1 MRVSRDFVGA
11 IAALCCALSVSVAEA
26 ATRPGGA
33 NDPLE
38 PARAALRTLQFDR
51 AIQLLGA
58 AVNAGNPD
66 AQYLLGLM
74 YLNGVGTVSDPGRA
88 KTLLQ
93 SAAEHGQG
101 AAAYVL
107 AGELAHEPS
116 ASADSAHEWLARS
129 AKLGYVRAVA
139 ALKSGRPLLERESVG
154 ASDPTL
160 LTAWVMDC
168 VRKDD
173 ATELSRLGKPSAAVR
188 DEFGRSALAHAAE
201 AGTLSAAAALLELG
215 ADVAAVDSA
224 GTTALMIAAQRPDRA
239 MVELLL
245 HHGADPQAADALKR
259 TAVFYAARAN
269 HPEILRTLQDAGA
282 NLGAQDERGYNA
294 LDDAVAVGA
303 DASAS
308 ELRSLGVRANLVT
321 VGPGRQ
327 TGKFDAA
334 HPGEIYRGWP
344 AIALAVA
351 RNDTASVQEQLGA
364 GGNAN
369 LRLPAG
375 MGQPVGMGQPQG
387 DPLLQVA
394 ANAHAMQ
401 SLTLLLA
408 HGADPSAADHAGHSV
423 LWLAAVRGD
432 LPVVKALLSGGVS
445 PDAHA
450 TSEKTPL
457 LAALRA
463 THADVAEV
471 LLAAGAS
478 PEAIDAEGHTPLM
491 LASAS
496 RELGLVKTLL
506 ALHAKTGV
514 ADRERRSA
522 LWYAAAAGSRDAV
535 AMLLAA
541 GASQEL
547 ADTRE
552 LSVLHVAAAQPNAAV
567 LEPLLAS
574 GAAVNRRSVDGD
586 TPLLIAAAT
595 GHVEVVRVLL
605 AHSPDLNAQN
615 KAGDTALIAASRG
628 GYTTIC
634 HLLLEAGANVVL
646 RNVAGVSA
654 ADMATGRGFAAI
666 AKEISAKG

>member
-1 MRVSRDFVGA
+1 MMKVRRGYVGL
-11 IAALCCALSVSVAEA
+11 IAALCSALSLSGADA
-26 ATRPGGA
+26 ASQPSA
-33 NDPLE
+33 AKDPLE
-38 PARAALRTLQFDR
+38 PARAALRTLQFDK
-51 AIQLLGA
+51 AIQLLGTS
-58 AVNAGNPD
+58 VKAGNPD
-66 AQYLLGLM
+66 AEYLLGLI

-107 AGELAHEPS
+107 AGELTREPG
-116 ASADSAHEWLARS
+116 ASADSAHEWLTRS
-129 AKLGYVRAVA
+129 AKLGYVRAVE

-160 LTAWVMDC
+160 LTAWVIDC

-173 ATELSRLGKPSAAVR
+173 AAELRRLGKASAAVR
-188 DEFGRSALAHAAE
+188 DEFGRSALSHAAE
-201 AGTLSAAAALLELG
+201 AGSLSAATALLELG
-215 ADVAAVDSA
+215 ADVAAVDGA
-224 GTTALMIAAQRPDRA
+224 GTTALMIAAERPDRS

-245 HHGADPQAADALKR
+245 HHGADPQAVDALRR

-269 HPEILRTLQDAGA
+269 HPEIIRTLQDAGA
-282 NLGAQDERGYNA
+282 KLEALDERGYNA
-294 LDDAVAVGA
+294 LDDALAVGA
-303 DASAS
+303 DASVS

-321 VGPGRQ
+321 VEPGRL
-327 TGKFDAA
+327 TGKFDPA
-334 HPGEIYRGWP
+334 HPGDIYRGWP
-344 AIALAVA
+344 AIALAAA
-351 RNDTASVQEQLGA
+351 RNDTAGVQQQLDA
-364 GGNAN
+364 GVNAK
-369 LRLPAG
+369 LRLP
-375 MGQPVGMGQPQG
+375 QG
-387 DPLLQVA
+387 DSLLQVA
-394 ANAHAMQ
+394 ADAHATQ

-408 HGADPSAADHAGHSV
+408 RGADPSAPDHAGHSV

-445 PDAHA
+445 ADTHT

-463 THADVAEV
+463 TRPDVAEA
-471 LLAAGAS
+471 LLAGGAS
-478 PEAIDAEGHTPLM
+478 PDAIDAQGHTPLM
-491 LASAS
+491 LACAG

-506 ALHAKTGV
+506 AQHAKTGV

-522 LWYAAAAGSRDAV
+522 VWYAAAAGSRDEV
-535 AMLLAA
+535 VLLLAA
-541 GASQEL
+541 GASETL

-552 LSVLHVAAAQPNAAV
+552 LSVLHAAAAQPDAGV
-567 LEPLLAS
+567 LEPLLAA

-595 GHVEVVRVLL
+595 GHTEVVRALL
-605 AHSPDLNAQN
+605 ARAPELNVQN

-634 HLLLEAGANVVL
+634 HLLLEAGANVAL

-654 ADMATGRGFAAI
+654 ADVATGRGFAAI

>member
-1 MRVSRDFVGA
+1 MKMCRDYLGV
-11 IAALCCALSVSVAEA
+11 IAALCIALSLSVADA
-26 ATRPGGA
+26 ASPPGA
-33 NDPLE
+33 AKDPLE
-38 PARAALRTLQFDR
+38 PARAALRTLQFDK

-58 AVNAGNPD
+58 ADRSGNPD

-74 YLNGVGTVSDPGRA
+74 YLNGVGTVSDSERA
-88 KTLLQ
+88 KTLLR
-93 SAAEHGQG
+93 SAAEHGQA

-107 AGELAHEPS
+107 AGELAHDPG
-116 ASADSAHEWLARS
+116 APADSAHEWLARS
-129 AKLGYVRAVA
+129 AKLGYVRAIE
-139 ALKSGRPLLERESVG
+139 ALKSGRPLLDRETVG

-160 LTAWVMDC
+160 LTAWVIEC

-173 ATELSRLGKPSAAVR
+173 AAELRRLGKESAAVR
-188 DEFGRSALAHAAE
+188 DEFGRSALSHAAE
-201 AGTLSAAAALLELG
+201 AGTVSAATALLELG
-215 ADVAAVDSA
+215 ADVAAVDGA
-224 GTTALMIAAQRPDRA
+224 GTTALMIAAERPDRP

-269 HPEILRTLQDAGA
+269 HPEIVRTLQDAGA
-282 NLGAQDERGYNA
+282 KLDALDERGYNA
-294 LDDAVAVGA
+294 LDDALAVGA

-308 ELRSLGVRANLVT
+308 ELRSLGVHANV
-321 VGPGRQ
+321 VVAPGRQ
-327 TGKFDAA
+327 TGKFDPA
-334 HPGEIYRGWP
+334 HPGDIYRGWP
-344 AIALAVA
+344 VIALAVA
-351 RNDTASVQEQLGA
+351 RNDTARVQEQLGA
-364 GGNAN
+364 GVKAN
-369 LRLPAG
+369 LQLPG
-375 MGQPVGMGQPQG
+375 GIGQPHG
-387 DPLLQVA
+387 DSLLQVA
-394 ANAHAMQ
+394 ADAHAME

-408 HGADPSAADHAGHSV
+408 RGADPSAPDHAGHSV

-445 PDAHA
+445 PDTHT

-463 THADVAEV
+463 THADAAEV

-491 LASAS
+491 LACAS

-522 LWYAAAAGSRDAV
+522 LWYAAAAGSRDEV
-535 AMLLAA
+535 AMLLSA
-541 GASQEL
+541 GASETL

-552 LSVLHVAAAQPNAAV
+552 LSVLHAAAAQSDAGV
-567 LEPLLAS
+567 LEPLLAA

-595 GHVEVVRVLL
+595 GHAEVVRVLL
-605 AHSPDLNAQN
+605 AHSPQLNVQN

-634 HLLLEAGANVVL
+634 HLLLEAGAQVGL

-654 ADMATGRGFAAI
+654 ADVATGRGFASI

>member
-1 MRVSRDFVGA
+1 MKTRRDPLGP
-11 IAALCCALSVSVAEA
+11 IAALCCALSLSVAQA
-26 ATRPGGA
+26 ATRPGA
-33 NDPLE
+33 AKDPLE
-38 PARAALRTLQFDR
+38 PARAALRTLQFDK

-58 AVNAGNPD
+58 GANADNPD

-74 YLNGVGTVSDPGRA
+74 YLNGVGILSDPERA
-88 KTLLQ
+88 KTLLR
-93 SAAEHGQG
+93 SAAEHGQA

-107 AGELAHEPS
+107 AGELAHES
-116 ASADSAHEWLARS
+116 GASADSAHEWLARS
-129 AKLGYVRAVA
+129 AKLGYVRAVE
-139 ALKSGRPLLERESVG
+139 ALKSGRPLLDRESVG

-160 LTAWVMDC
+160 LTAWVIDC

-173 ATELSRLGKPSAAVR
+173 AAELRRLGKASAAVR
-188 DEFGRSALAHAAE
+188 DEFGRSAL
-201 AGTLSAAAALLELG
+201 SYAAAAGTVSAATALLESG

-224 GTTALMIAAQRPDRA
+224 GTTALMIAAERPDRA

-245 HHGADPQAADALKR
+245 HHGADPQAADALTR

-269 HPEILRTLQDAGA
+269 HPEIIRTLHDAGGS
-282 NLGAQDERGYNA
+282 LDAQDERGYNA

-308 ELRSLGVRANLVT
+308 ELRSLGVRANLVIAQ
-321 VGPGRQ
+321 PGRQ

-334 HPGEIYRGWP
+334 HPGDIYRGWP

-351 RNDTASVQEQLGA
+351 RNDTASVQEQLAA
-364 GGNAN
+364 GGSAD
-369 LRLPAG
+369 LRVPAG
-375 MGQPVGMGQPQG
+375 VGQPQG
-387 DPLLQVA
+387 DSLLQVA
-394 ANAHAMQ
+394 ADAHAMQ
-401 SLTLLLA
+401 TLSALLA
-408 HGADPSAADHAGHSV
+408 HGADPSATDHAGHTV

-432 LPVVKALLSGGVS
+432 LSLVKALLSGGVS
-445 PDAHA
+445 PDTHA

-463 THADVAEV
+463 THPDVADA

-478 PEAIDAEGHTPLM
+478 TEATDAQGHTPLM
-491 LASAS
+491 LACAS
-496 RELGLVKTLL
+496 RELGLVKALL
-506 ALHAKTGV
+506 AQHAKTAV

-522 LWYAAAAGSRDAV
+522 LWYAAASGSQDAV
-535 AMLLAA
+535 VMLLSV
-541 GASQEL
+541 GASPDL

-552 LSVLHVAAAQPNAAV
+552 ISALHAAAAQPDAAV

-574 GAAVNRRSVDGD
+574 GAAINRRSVDGD
-586 TPLLIAAAT
+586 TPLLIAAAS
-595 GHVEVVRVLL
+595 GHAEVVHVLL
-605 AHSPDLNAQN
+605 AHSPDLNVQN

-634 HLLLEAGANVVL
+634 HLLLEAGANVAL